1 MRAVAPFRQ
10 SKEDERLVSKSL
22 SLLLL
27 PLVIVSGI
35 SLVTIVAP
43 TVQATSGVVKDMT
56 FLLHSVNATETAKP
70 LPGAGSTL
78 TYFDT
83 TLDFNDVNV
92 SVLVEGTQKVL
103 QWFLVPDLAGDF
115 GVEGFTLR
123 IWSNS
128 STAASSNAQ
137 VTVEIHELNETS
149 STLVHSENFGSQTFP
164 VTPTLM
170 AWTAILEAPHAFSA
184 GSSIELRMT
193 VNPGAMQ
200 GVWFH
205 YDTAQ
210 LNSRVSLSG
219 PDSLDVAGIPTL
231 DSDRSVSLR
240 FDPDAANKTV
250 YIQARIT
257 DPLGGYDIRW
267 VNLTLVSPFASILLD
282 NASMA
287 RVSGTPLSYEGVFE
301 VEWNYTGQPTGQYT
315 VQVWAL
321 DNNGHNHYYFF
332 QQLDFSDYPD
342 IANSAFFI
350 GGLPAYV
357 NLQAVDSTGVPL
369 LGATV
374 ALVSSG
380 FTVDE
385 KTTDAEGMVNLTMT
399 KGTFEFQAF
408 WEGVQVGSVV
418 QNIQSNV
425 SVSDPLV
432 VVTQVYYPIF
442 QAETAGGV
450 ALLGASL
457 LFVHP
462 NGDTLGPYTTNESG
476 RVVLSQ
482 VPWGTY
488 EFSASWR
495 GIDVFTGGAEVIDS
509 SVITFGTAV
518 HELTV
523 TAESGA
529 GEPLAGVFVSVT
541 DSTGLVFDA
550 GITGGDGTAVL
561 LLPEG
566 SYTIQSRYI
575 TTHMGSLYDSG
586 LVSTSVELS
595 SSTNVA
601 VTFSD
606 FPPTL
611 TSTLLFFF
619 GLLYAASVVALL
631 IALVVLLRRKGRA
644 GKGGETNSPEG

>member
-1 MRAVAPFRQ
+1 MRAAVPLRQ
-10 SKEDERLVSKSL
+10 SKGDKRLVSKGL
-22 SLLLL
+22 PLLLL
-27 PLVIVSGI
+27 PLLVISGI
-35 SLVTIVAP
+35 SLTTIIAP
-43 TVQATSGVVKDMT
+43 SVQATSGVVKDMT

-70 LPGAGSTL
+70 LPGGGSTL

-170 AWTAILEAPHAFSA
+170 AWTAFLAAPHAFSP
-184 GSSIELRMT
+184 GSSIELRLT

-210 LNSRVSLSG
+210 VNSRVSLSG
-219 PDSLDVAGIPTL
+219 PDSLDVAGVPAL
-231 DSDRSVSLR
+231 DSDRNVSLR
-240 FDPDAANKTV
+240 FDPDAANKTI
-250 YIQARIT
+250 YIQARVT

-267 VNLTLVSPFASILLD
+267 INLTLVSPFDTVLLD

-287 RVSGTPLSYEGVFE
+287 RVSGTPLSYESVFE
-301 VEWNYTGQPTGQYT
+301 VEWNYTNQATGEYRAH
-315 VQVWAL
+315 VWAL
-321 DNNGHNHYYFF
+321 DNNGHNYYSFF
-332 QQLDFSDYPD
+332 QQFDFADYPD

-350 GGLPAYV
+350 GGLPVYV
-357 NLQAVDSTGVPL
+357 NVQAVDSTGVPL
-369 LGATV
+369 PGARV
-374 ALVSSG
+374 ALMSSG
-380 FTVDE
+380 FPVEE
-385 KTTDAEGMVNLTMT
+385 KMTDLNGMANLTMNE
-399 KGTFEFQAF
+399 GSFEFQAF
-408 WEGVQVGSVV
+408 WEDVQVVSMI
-418 QNIQSNV
+418 QNVQSNV
-425 SVSDPLV
+425 SASDPLV
-432 VVTQVYYPIF
+432 LVTQVYYPIF

-450 ALLGASL
+450 ALPGASL

-462 NGDTLGPYTTNESG
+462 NGDTLGPYKTNENG
-476 RVVLSQ
+476 QVVLSQ
-482 VPWGTY
+482 APLGSY
-488 EFSASWR
+488 EFSVSWR
-495 GIDVFTGGAEVIDS
+495 GIDVFAGSANVMNNGMIPFS
-509 SVITFGTAV
+509 TAV
-518 HELTV
+518 YELTV
-523 TAESGA
+523 TTESGL

-550 GITGGDGTAVL
+550 GVTGADGTVVL

-566 SYTIQSRYI
+566 GYTVQSRYV

-586 LVSTSVELS
+586 LVSTSLDLS
-595 SSTNVA
+595 GSTSVA

-606 FPPTL
+606 FPPSLTNTL
-611 TSTLLFFF
+611 VFLF
-619 GLLYAASVVALL
+619 GLVYAATIA
-631 IALVVLLRRKGRA
+631 ALVVAFLILRRRKAKGEALFSA
-644 GKGGETNSPEG
+644 GEEP

>member
-1 MRAVAPFRQ
+1 MKASAPLRQ
-10 SKEDERLVSKSL
+10 REGERRLASKSM

-27 PLVIVSGI
+27 PLLILSGI
-35 SLVTIVAP
+35 SLAMSLAP
-43 TVQATSGVVKDMT
+43 TAQATNGVVKDMT

-70 LPGAGSTL
+70 LPGGGSTL

-103 QWFLVPDLAGDF
+103 QWFLVPELAGDF

-137 VTVEIHELNETS
+137 VTVEIYELNETS
-149 STLVHSENFGSQTFP
+149 STLVHSENFGSETFP
-164 VTPTLM
+164 VTPSLTNWNATL
-170 AWTAILEAPHAFSA
+170 ALPHTFLA

-193 VNPGAMQ
+193 VNPGALQ

-205 YDTAQ
+205 YDTPQ
-210 LNSRVSLSG
+210 VNSRVSLSG

-231 DSDRSVSLR
+231 DSDRNGSLR

-250 YIQARIT
+250 YIQARVT

-267 VNLTLVSPFASILLD
+267 VNLTLISPFASILLD

-287 RVSGTPLSYEGVFE
+287 RVSGTPLSYESVFE

-332 QQLDFSDYPD
+332 QQFDFADYPD
-342 IANSAFFI
+342 IATSTFFV

-369 LGATV
+369 LGARV
-374 ALVSSG
+374 ALVSGG

-385 KTTDAEGMVNLTMT
+385 KTTDSEGMVNLTMT

-408 WEGVQVGSVV
+408 WESIQVGSVV
-418 QNIQSNV
+418 QNVQSNV
-425 SVSDPLV
+425 SASDPLI

-450 ALLGASL
+450 ALPGASL

-462 NGDTLGPYTTNESG
+462 NGDTLGPHKTNESG
-476 RVVLSQ
+476 QVDLNQ
-482 VPWGTY
+482 VPVGTY
-488 EFSASWR
+488 ALSASWR
-495 GIDVFTGGAEVIDS
+495 GIDVFSGSVEVTDN

-518 HELTV
+518 YELTV
-523 TAESGA
+523 TTESGA
-529 GEPLAGVFVSVT
+529 GERLAGVFVAVT

-550 GITGGDGTAVL
+550 GITGADGTAVL

-566 SYTIQSRYI
+566 SYTIQSRYV

-586 LVSTSVELS
+586 VMSTSVELS
-595 SSTNVA
+595 SSTSIA

-606 FPPTL
+606 FPPFLTNTL
-611 TSTLLFFF
+611 VFLF
-619 GLLYAASVVALL
+619 GLVYAATIA
-631 IALVVLLRRKGRA
+631 ALVVAFLFLRRKKARGKAFSA
-644 GKGGETNSPEG
+644 GEES